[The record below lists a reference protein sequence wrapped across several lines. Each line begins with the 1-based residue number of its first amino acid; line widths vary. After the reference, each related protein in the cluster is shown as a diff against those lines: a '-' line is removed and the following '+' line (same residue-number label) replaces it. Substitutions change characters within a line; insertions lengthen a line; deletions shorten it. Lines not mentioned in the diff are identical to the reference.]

1 MNHQNLSQQYEIRVR
16 GHLDARWFDRFEGL
30 AISLTPA
37 GETIITGSIVDQAA
51 LYGLLNRIRDLGVDL
66 LSVQHLPVENQS
78 EKDMENLS

>member
-37 GETIITGSIVDQAA
+37 GETVITGSVVDQAA
-51 LYGLLNRIRDLGVDL
+51 LYGLLNRIRDLGVEL
-66 LSVQHLPVENQS
+66 LSVQQLPVKN
-78 EKDMENLS
+78 EKDRRKTS

>member
-30 AISLTPA
+30 TISLTLT
-37 GETIITGSIVDQAA
+37 GETIITGYVVDQAA

-66 LSVQHLPVENQS
+66 LSVQQLPVEN
-78 EKDMENLS
+78 EKDRRKTS